1 LEQQNQRIDE
11 ILQRLE
17 QCCRVSDEGNR
28 SGQFMHDDSD
38 NGAQIKS
45 IKVELSNS
53 DKIVLNQNE
62 PNPFKDKTAIRYSI
76 PDDVKQA
83 EIIFFDNNGSVIKSI
98 LIETRGVG
106 QLEVYSSNLSAGTYS
121 YSLVADGI
129 SIDTKKMVNVK

>member
-1 LEQQNQRIDE
+1 
-11 ILQRLE
+11 
-17 QCCRVSDEGNR
+17 
-28 SGQFMHDDSD
+28 MHDDSD